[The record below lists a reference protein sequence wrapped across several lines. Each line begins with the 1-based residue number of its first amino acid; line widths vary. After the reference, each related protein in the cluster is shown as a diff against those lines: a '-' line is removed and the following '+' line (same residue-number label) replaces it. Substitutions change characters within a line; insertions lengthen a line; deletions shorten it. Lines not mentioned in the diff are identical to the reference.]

1 MFWSCFA
8 ASGTGC
14 IDCVNGIMKSDDYQ
28 RILGHNVVASVRKLR
43 LHQRSWVFQ
52 QDNDPKHTLKITPNW
67 LQTKH
72 HFESSEMASNES
84 RSESHRTPVE
94 RSQNSSWEKASFKS
108 E

>member
-1 MFWSCFA
+1 MFWGCFA

-14 IDCVNGIMKSDDYQ
+14 FDCVNSIMKFDDYQ
-28 RILGHNVVASVRKLR
+28 RILGRNIVASVRKLR

-52 QDNDPKHTLKITPNW
+52 QYNNPIHTLKSEMVTNKV
-67 LQTKH
+67 L
-72 HFESSEMASNES
+72 ESSEMASNES